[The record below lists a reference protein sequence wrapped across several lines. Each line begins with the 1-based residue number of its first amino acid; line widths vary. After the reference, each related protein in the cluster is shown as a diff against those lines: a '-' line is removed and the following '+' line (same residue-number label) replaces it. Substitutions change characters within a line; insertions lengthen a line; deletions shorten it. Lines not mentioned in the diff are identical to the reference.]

1 MVSQRNG
8 LNKVVYLVLVNLF
21 IVFLGIGLIIPVMPT
36 LMREMSLE
44 GSTMGYLVAAF
55 AFAQLLVSPIA
66 GKWVDSIGRKKMIVI
81 GMFIFGFS
89 EMLFGFGQKVEILY
103 ISRILGGI
111 SAAFIMPAVTAY
123 VADVTSLRERPK
135 AMGYVAAAISAGFII
150 GPGIGGFLAEHGTRL
165 PFFVAAVLG
174 FIGGVFS
181 LVILKEPKRVSVER
195 EGKVVKPGFRKVL
208 EPIYLIP
215 MIIILVS
222 SFGLAAFETVYSLF
236 VDHKYGF
243 TPKDIAFIITV
254 SGVLGIIFQVLT
266 FDRIVGKIGEIRL
279 IQICM
284 GVSAIFI
291 YAMIKVSAYWSI
303 LLVTFVIFLLFDLT
317 RPALTTYLSKIAG
330 NEQGFVGGLNSTFT
344 SIGNIIGPSIAGILF
359 DVHIDYPYVLAMI
372 ILAISFVISLF
383 WKEQKTVYKETVEQ

>member
-1 MVSQRNG
+1 MALQRIG
-8 LNKVVYLVLVNLF
+8 LNKVVFLVLVNLF
-21 IVFLGIGLIIPVMPT
+21 IVFLGVGLVIPVMPT

-55 AFAQLLVSPIA
+55 AFAQLLVSPIS

-81 GMFIFGFS
+81 GMFIFGLS
-89 EMLFGFGQKVEILY
+89 EMLFGLGQKVEILY

-111 SAAFIMPAVTAY
+111 SAAFIMPAVTAF
-123 VADVTSLRERPK
+123 VADITSLRERPK

-165 PFFVAAVLG
+165 PFFFAAVLG
-174 FIGGVFS
+174 LLGAGFS
-181 LVILKEPKRVSVER
+181 QVILKEPNRPSLDKKEEVTIKS
-195 EGKVVKPGFRKVL
+195 GFRKVL

-243 TPKDIAFIITV
+243 TPKDIALIITV
-254 SGVLGIIFQVLT
+254 SGVLGIIFQVLS

-291 YAMIKVSAYWSI
+291 YAMIQVSAYWSI
-303 LLVTFVIFLLFDLT
+303 LFVTFVIFLLFDLM

-383 WKEQKTVYKETVEQ
+383 WKEQKNH

>member
-1 MVSQRNG
+1 MVAQRSG
-8 LNKVVYLVLVNLF
+8 LNKVIYFVLINLF
-21 IVFLGIGLIIPVMPT
+21 IVFLGMGLIIPVMPT

-55 AFAQLLVSPIA
+55 AFAQLLISPIA
-66 GKWVDSIGRKKMIVI
+66 GKWVDSIGRKKIIVI
-81 GMFIFGFS
+81 GMFIFGVS
-89 EMLFGFGQKVEILY
+89 EMLFGLGQDVKVLY

-111 SAAFIMPAVTAY
+111 SAAFIMPAVTAF
-123 VADVTSLRERPK
+123 VADVTSLRDRPK

-150 GPGIGGFLAEHGTRL
+150 GPGIGGFLAEYGTRL
-165 PFFVAAVLG
+165 PFFVAAALG
-174 FIGGVFS
+174 LIGGVFS
-181 LVILKEPKRVSVER
+181 LVILKEPER
-195 EGKVVKPGFRKVL
+195 EREEKEGVAKPRFRKVL

-243 TPKDIAFIITV
+243 TPKDIALIITV

-266 FDRIVGKIGEIRL
+266 FDRLVGKIGEIRL
-279 IQICM
+279 IQICI
-284 GVSAIFI
+284 GVSTIFI
-291 YAMIKVSAYWSI
+291 FAMIKVSAYWSI
-303 LLVTFVIFLLFDLT
+303 LLVTFVIFLLFDLM

-359 DVHIDYPYVLAMI
+359 DVHIDYPYVLAMF

-383 WKEQKTVYKETVEQ
+383 WKEQKIVFKETVK

>member
-8 LNKVVYLVLVNLF
+8 LNKVIYLVLVNLF
-21 IVFLGIGLIIPVMPT
+21 IVFLGVGLVIPVMPT

-55 AFAQLLVSPIA
+55 AFAQLVISPFA

-165 PFFVAAVLG
+165 PFFFAAVLG
-174 FIGGVFS
+174 LLGAVFS
-181 LVILKEPKRVSVER
+181 LVILKEPNRPTIEQKDEVI
-195 EGKVVKPGFRKVL
+195 VKSGFRKVL
-208 EPIYLIP
+208 EPMYLIP

-243 TPKDIAFIITV
+243 TPKDIALIITV

-266 FDRIVGKIGEIRL
+266 FDRVVGKIGEIRL

-291 YAMIKVSAYWSI
+291 YAMIKVSSYWSI
-303 LLVTFVIFLLFDLT
+303 LLVTFVIFLLFDLM

-359 DVHIDYPYVLAMI
+359 DVHIDYPYMLSMV
-372 ILAISFVISLF
+372 ILALSFVISLF
-383 WKEQKTVYKETVEQ
+383 WKEHKTVFKKTAE

>member
-1 MVSQRNG
+1 MVFQRSG

-21 IVFLGIGLIIPVMPT
+21 IVFLGVGLIVPVMPT

-44 GSTMGYLVAAF
+44 GKTMGYLVAAF
-55 AFAQLLVSPIA
+55 SFAQLLMSPIA
-66 GKWVDSIGRKKMIVI
+66 GKWVDSIGRKKLIVI
-81 GMFIFGFS
+81 GMFIFGLS
-89 EMLFGFGQKVEILY
+89 EMLFGLGQDVKVLY
-103 ISRILGGI
+103 VSRILGGI
-111 SAAFIMPAVTAY
+111 SAAFIMPAITAF

-165 PFFVAAVLG
+165 PFFVAATLG
-174 FIGGVFS
+174 LLGGVFS
-181 LVILKEPKRVSVER
+181 LVILKEPERVLVEK
-195 EGKVVKPGFRKVL
+195 EEEIIKPRFSKVL

-243 TPKDIAFIITV
+243 TAKDIALIITV

-266 FDRIVGKIGEIRL
+266 FDRIVAKIGEIRL
-279 IQICM
+279 IQICI
-284 GVSAIFI
+284 GVSTIFI
-291 YAMIKVSAYWSI
+291 FAMIKVSAYWSI
-303 LLVTFVIFLLFDLT
+303 LLVTFVIFLLFDLM
-317 RPALTTYLSKIAG
+317 RPGLTTYLSKVAG
-330 NEQGFVGGLNSTFT
+330 NDQGFVGGLNSTFT

-359 DVHIDYPYVLAMI
+359 DVHIDYPYVLAMF
-372 ILAISFVISLF
+372 ILAICFVISLF
-383 WKEQKTVYKETVEQ
+383 WKEQKPVFKEVVK

>member
-1 MVSQRNG
+1 MVAQRSG
-8 LNKVVYLVLVNLF
+8 LNKVIYFVLVNLF
-21 IVFLGIGLIIPVMPT
+21 IVFLGMGLIIPVMPT

-55 AFAQLLVSPIA
+55 AFAQLLISPIA
-66 GKWVDSIGRKKMIVI
+66 GKWVDSIGRKKIIVI
-81 GMFIFGFS
+81 GMFIFGVS
-89 EMLFGFGQKVEILY
+89 EMLFGLGQDVKVLY

-111 SAAFIMPAVTAY
+111 SAAFIMPAVTAF
-123 VADVTSLRERPK
+123 VADVTSLRDRPK

-150 GPGIGGFLAEHGTRL
+150 GPGIGGFLAEYGTRL

-174 FIGGVFS
+174 LIGGVFS
-181 LVILKEPKRVSVER
+181 LVILKEPER
-195 EGKVVKPGFRKVL
+195 AREEKEGVAKPRFRKVL

-243 TPKDIAFIITV
+243 TPKDIALIITV
-254 SGVLGIIFQVLT
+254 SGILGIIFQVLT
-266 FDRIVGKIGEIRL
+266 FDRLVGKIGEIRL
-279 IQICM
+279 IQICI
-284 GVSAIFI
+284 GVSTIFI
-291 YAMIKVSAYWSI
+291 FAMIRVSAYWSI
-303 LLVTFVIFLLFDLT
+303 LLVTFVIFLLFDLM

-359 DVHIDYPYVLAMI
+359 DVHIDYPYVLAMF

-383 WKEQKTVYKETVEQ
+383 WKEQKTVFKETAK

>member
-1 MVSQRNG
+1 MVAQRSG
-8 LNKVVYLVLVNLF
+8 LNKVIYFVLVNLF
-21 IVFLGIGLIIPVMPT
+21 IVFLGMGLIIPVMPT

-55 AFAQLLVSPIA
+55 AFAQLLISPIA
-66 GKWVDSIGRKKMIVI
+66 GKWVDSIGRKKIIVI
-81 GMFIFGFS
+81 GMFIFGVS
-89 EMLFGFGQKVEILY
+89 EMLFGLGQDVKVLY

-111 SAAFIMPAVTAY
+111 SAAFIMPAVTAF
-123 VADVTSLRERPK
+123 VADVTSLRDRPK

-150 GPGIGGFLAEHGTRL
+150 GPGIGGFLAEYGTRL

-174 FIGGVFS
+174 LIGGVFS
-181 LVILKEPKRVSVER
+181 LVILKEPER
-195 EGKVVKPGFRKVL
+195 AREEKEGVAKPRFRKVL

-243 TPKDIAFIITV
+243 TPKDIALIITV
-254 SGVLGIIFQVLT
+254 SGILGIIFQVLT
-266 FDRIVGKIGEIRL
+266 FDRLVGKIGEIRL
-279 IQICM
+279 IQICI
-284 GVSAIFI
+284 GVSTIFI
-291 YAMIKVSAYWSI
+291 FAMIKVSAYWSI
-303 LLVTFVIFLLFDLT
+303 LLVTFVIFLLFDLM

-344 SIGNIIGPSIAGILF
+344 SIGNIIGPSIAGVLF
-359 DVHIDYPYVLAMI
+359 DVHIDYPYVLAMF

-383 WKEQKTVYKETVEQ
+383 WKEQKTVFKETAK

>member
-1 MVSQRNG
+1 MVSQRTG
-8 LNKVVYLVLVNLF
+8 LNKVIYLVLVNLF
-21 IVFLGIGLIIPVMPT
+21 IVFLGVGLVIPVMPT

-55 AFAQLLVSPIA
+55 AFAQLVISPFA

-165 PFFVAAVLG
+165 PFFFAALLG
-174 FIGGVFS
+174 LLGAVFS
-181 LVILKEPKRVSVER
+181 LVILKEPNRPSIEQKDEVRAKS
-195 EGKVVKPGFRKVL
+195 GFRKVL
-208 EPIYLIP
+208 EPMYLIP

-243 TPKDIAFIITV
+243 TPKDIALIITV

-266 FDRIVGKIGEIRL
+266 FDRVVGKIGEIRL

-291 YAMIKVSAYWSI
+291 YAMIKVSSYWSI
-303 LLVTFVIFLLFDLT
+303 LLVTFVIFLLFDLM

-359 DVHIDYPYVLAMI
+359 DVHIDYPYMLSMV
-372 ILAISFVISLF
+372 ILALSFVISLF
-383 WKEQKTVYKETVEQ
+383 WKEHKTVFKKTAE

>member
-1 MVSQRNG
+1 MVSQRSG
-8 LNKVVYLVLVNLF
+8 LNKVIYLVLVNLF
-21 IVFLGIGLIIPVMPT
+21 IVFLGVGLVIPVMPT

-55 AFAQLLVSPIA
+55 AFAQLVISPFA

-165 PFFVAAVLG
+165 PFFFAAALG
-174 FIGGVFS
+174 LLGAVFS
-181 LVILKEPKRVSVER
+181 LIILKEPNRQSIEQKDEV
-195 EGKVVKPGFRKVL
+195 VVKSGFRKVL
-208 EPIYLIP
+208 EPMYLIP

-243 TPKDIAFIITV
+243 TPKDIALIITV

-266 FDRIVGKIGEIRL
+266 FDRVVGKIGEIRL

-291 YAMIKVSAYWSI
+291 YAMIKVSSYWSI
-303 LLVTFVIFLLFDLT
+303 LLVTFVIFLLFDLM

-359 DVHIDYPYVLAMI
+359 DVHIDYPYMLSMV
-372 ILAISFVISLF
+372 ILALSFVISLF
-383 WKEQKTVYKETVEQ
+383 WKEHKTVFKKTVE

>member
-1 MVSQRNG
+1 MVAQRSG
-8 LNKVVYLVLVNLF
+8 LNKVIYFVLVNLF
-21 IVFLGIGLIIPVMPT
+21 IVFLGMGLIIPVMPT

-55 AFAQLLVSPIA
+55 AFAQLLISPIA
-66 GKWVDSIGRKKMIVI
+66 GKWVDSIGRKKIIVI
-81 GMFIFGFS
+81 GMFIFGVS
-89 EMLFGFGQKVEILY
+89 EMLFGLGQDVKVLY

-111 SAAFIMPAVTAY
+111 SAAFIMPAVTAF
-123 VADVTSLRERPK
+123 VADVTSLRDRPK

-150 GPGIGGFLAEHGTRL
+150 GPGIGGFLAEYGTRL

-174 FIGGVFS
+174 LIGGVFS
-181 LVILKEPKRVSVER
+181 LVILKEPER
-195 EGKVVKPGFRKVL
+195 AREEKEGVAKPRFRKVL

-243 TPKDIAFIITV
+243 TPKDIALIITV
-254 SGVLGIIFQVLT
+254 SGILGIIFQVLT
-266 FDRIVGKIGEIRL
+266 FDRLVGKIVEIRL
-279 IQICM
+279 IQICI
-284 GVSAIFI
+284 GVSTIFI
-291 YAMIKVSAYWSI
+291 FAMIKVSAYWSI
-303 LLVTFVIFLLFDLT
+303 LLVTFVIFLLFDLM

-344 SIGNIIGPSIAGILF
+344 SIGNIIGPSIAGVLF
-359 DVHIDYPYVLAMI
+359 DVHIDYPYVLAMF

-383 WKEQKTVYKETVEQ
+383 WKEQKTVFKETAK

>member
-1 MVSQRNG
+1 MVSQSSG
-8 LNKVVYLVLVNLF
+8 LNKTIFLVLVNLF
-21 IVFLGIGLIIPVMPT
+21 IVFLGVGLVIPVMPT

-44 GSTMGYLVAAF
+44 GSTMGYLVAVF

-81 GMFIFGFS
+81 GMFIFGLS

-111 SAAFIMPAVTAY
+111 SAAFIMPAVTAF
-123 VADVTSLRERPK
+123 VADITSLRERPK

-165 PFFVAAVLG
+165 PFFFAAGLG
-174 FIGGVFS
+174 LLGAVFS
-181 LVILKEPKRVSVER
+181 MIILKEPDRPKIEKKDAV
-195 EGKVVKPGFRKVL
+195 VVKSGFRRVL
-208 EPIYLIP
+208 EPMYLIP

-236 VDHKYGF
+236 VDYKFSF
-243 TPKDIAFIITV
+243 TAKDIALIITV

-266 FDRIVGKIGEIRL
+266 FDRIVAKIGEIRL
-279 IQICM
+279 IQVCM
-284 GVSAIFI
+284 GVSVLFIF
-291 YAMIKVSAYWSI
+291 AMIKVSSYWSI
-303 LLVTFVIFLLFDLT
+303 LLVTFVIFLMFDLI

-359 DVHIDYPYVLAMI
+359 DVHIDYPYVLAMF
-372 ILAISFVISLF
+372 ILALSFVISMF
-383 WKEQKTVYKETVEQ
+383 WKVQKN